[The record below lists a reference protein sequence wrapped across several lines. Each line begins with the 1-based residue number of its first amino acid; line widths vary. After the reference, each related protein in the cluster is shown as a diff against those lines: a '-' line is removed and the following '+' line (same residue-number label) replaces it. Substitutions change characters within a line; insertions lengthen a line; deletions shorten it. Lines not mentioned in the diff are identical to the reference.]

1 MRKAVLMLAILLFAA
16 PPLSAQQEWSPEQQ
30 EVVEWFATFN
40 AEAWAGDLDTFLP
53 WLHPEFTGWSYS
65 EKTPWDFDGFAEAN
79 EEFFEAYSAI
89 EVQAKPMTVTVLGDV
104 AVVHSWFKEKLTGA
118 DGDIYYTGRWTLVLL
133 KTGDGWKNLSW
144 TWTGEEVDPEKVKKA
159 EEKESAEG

>member
-1 MRKAVLMLAILLFAA
+1 MVALILFAA
-16 PPLSAQQEWSPEQQ
+16 PPLAAQQDWSAEQQ

-40 AEAWAGDLDTFLP
+40 AEAWAGDLDALLS

-65 EKTPWDFDGFAEAN
+65 EKMPWDFDSFAKSN

-89 EVQAKPMTVTVLGDV
+89 EVQAKPVMVTVAGDV

-118 DGDIYYTGRWTLVLL
+118 DGDSHYTGRWTLVLQ
-133 KTGDGWKNLSW
+133 KTSDGWKNLSW
-144 TWTGEEVDPEKVKKA
+144 TWTGEEVNPDKLEEVKEEKVEKEKA
-159 EEKESAEG
+159 EG